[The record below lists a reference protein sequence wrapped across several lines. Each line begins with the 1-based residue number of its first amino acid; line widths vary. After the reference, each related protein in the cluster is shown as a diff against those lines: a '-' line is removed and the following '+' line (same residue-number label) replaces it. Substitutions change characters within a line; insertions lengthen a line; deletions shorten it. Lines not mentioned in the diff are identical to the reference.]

1 MTTSP
6 SKDCGCS
13 GSSTLSAER
22 LRDRFVVLGVTGSIA
37 VYKVVELARRMT
49 QAGATVQVIMTPGAT
64 KFVQPLTF
72 QSLTYRPVE
81 IEMFG
86 TFDDRA
92 TGHVAMGQQ
101 ADVVVIA
108 PATAHTLARL
118 AGGLA
123 DDLLGT
129 TVLSAHAPIVIAPAM
144 ETHMWAD
151 PATVA
156 NVETLRS
163 RGMTIVEPESGE
175 LASGLVGQGRL
186 ASLERILDAVEA
198 ALTVSTALAGR
209 HVVVTAGP
217 TLEPIDPVRV
227 LTNRSSG
234 KMGYAVAAAA
244 LAAGAAV
251 TLVSG
256 PTALRPPFGARLVR
270 IETAAELQ
278 AAVLAALPR
287 ADAVI
292 MAAAVADYR
301 PASVA
306 GSKLKKQDAGPT
318 MMLEL
323 TQNSD
328 VLSAIVAAR
337 RPGTI
342 VVGFKAETGDAV
354 APALQMLREKRL
366 DLVIANDV
374 SEAGSGFGSDTDR
387 VTIVSE
393 SGAETLPLLP
403 KTEVARR
410 IVAQL
415 AERMTASG

>member
-1 MTTSP
+1 M
-6 SKDCGCS
+6 
-13 GSSTLSAER
+13 
-22 LRDRFVVLGVTGSIA
+22 LGVTGSIA

-49 QAGATVQVIMTPGAT
+49 QVGATVQVIMTAGAT

-72 QSLTYRPVE
+72 QALTYRPVE
-81 IEMFG
+81 VEMFG

-92 TGHVAMGQQ
+92 AGHVAMGQQ
-101 ADVVVIA
+101 ADVIVIA

-118 AGGLA
+118 AGGFA
-123 DDLLGT
+123 DDLIGT
-129 TVLSAHAPIVIAPAM
+129 TVLAAHAPVVIAPAM
-144 ETHMWAD
+144 ETHMWAN
-151 PATVA
+151 PATEA
-156 NVETLRS
+156 NVDTLRA

-175 LASGLVGQGRL
+175 LASGLSGHGRL
-186 ASLERILDAVEA
+186 ASFDRILAAVED
-198 ALTVSTALAGR
+198 ALATSTALAGR

-244 LAAGAAV
+244 LAAGAEV

-256 PTALRPPFGARLVR
+256 PTALRPPFGARIMH

-278 AAVLAALPR
+278 AAVLTALPR

-301 PASVA
+301 PANVA
-306 GSKLKKQDAGPT
+306 GSKLTKQETGPA
-318 MMLEL
+318 MRLDL
-323 TQNSD
+323 VQNPD
-328 VLSAIVAAR
+328 VLSAIVAAK
-337 RPGTI
+337 RPGTV

-354 APALQMLREKRL
+354 APATRMLREKRL
-366 DLVIANDV
+366 DLVVANDV

-387 VTIVSE
+387 VTFVSAD
-393 SGAETLPLLP
+393 GAVALPLLP

-415 AERMTASG
+415 AERMAAKG